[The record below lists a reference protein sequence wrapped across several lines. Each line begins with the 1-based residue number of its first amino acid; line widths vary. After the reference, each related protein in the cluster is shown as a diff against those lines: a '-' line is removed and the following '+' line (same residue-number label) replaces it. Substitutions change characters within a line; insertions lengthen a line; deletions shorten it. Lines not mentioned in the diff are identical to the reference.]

1 MFIYEF
7 LGTRVWKWLQ
17 KCSCYPLCQG
27 SHVTHTRGH
36 DKEVQTQKSCE
47 GVHMPSK
54 GKNVSSRGEILFPV
68 STEANMWTILPY
80 LVVLIWKK
88 LDFHLLTKFLKNY
101 RCHPKVVMLK
111 ETVVT
116 YQKNKST
123 ILEKDCLIFLFSL
136 QKIFQKHL
144 NVLRTEYQR
153 VSSQKYRWK
162 VLQKSIC
169 IKWYV
174 HFCNVCVL

>member
-1 MFIYEF
+1 MAPKMF
-7 LGTRVWKWLQ
+7 LLPTVPGVT
-17 KCSCYPLCQG
+17 CYPHQG
-27 SHVTHTRGH
+27 SWQRSTDPEILWRSAHAQQR
-36 DKEVQTQKSCE
+36 E
-47 GVHMPSK
+47 
-54 GKNVSSRGEILFPV
+54 NVSSRREILFPV

-144 NVLRTEYQR
+144 NVLRTGYQR